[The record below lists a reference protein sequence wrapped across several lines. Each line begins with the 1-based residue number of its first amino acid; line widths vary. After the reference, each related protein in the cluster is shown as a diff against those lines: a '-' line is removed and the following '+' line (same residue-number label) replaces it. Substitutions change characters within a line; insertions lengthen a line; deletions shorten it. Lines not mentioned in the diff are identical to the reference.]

1 MITYIRLSSDK
12 KYLSIDVDT
21 IPMLKIHLKGDVIMS
36 GCENKIEYI
45 ITETKCRII
54 LVKDIAYSTN
64 NCTIGQMEIHSDGMS
79 FIDRYEDYA
88 EDEGDDIN
96 TQTGLLARAID
107 LYKQDRL
114 II

>member
-36 GCENKIEYI
+36 ASDNKIEYI
-45 ITETKCRII
+45 ITDTNCRII
-54 LVKDIAYSTN
+54 LITDNMYSTG

-79 FIDRYEDYA
+79 FIDTYEDYA
-88 EDEGDDIN
+88 EDEGDVIN
-96 TQTGLLARAID
+96 TQTGLLARAIN
-107 LYKQDRL
+107 LYKQESVA
-114 II
+114 